1 MFLRKLVLITILIV
15 LSTTLMGCNLIQPKD
30 SVPIELIAFNSL
42 TDEEKDLIPASPKDS
57 IVEKVT
63 VNDENK
69 SFIDKNY
76 DKDQV
81 YAVTFN
87 NTETNSSGKLTV
99 FVDLDKETVVGKG
112 FTSK

>member
-1 MFLRKLVLITILIV
+1 MFLRKLVFISILIV
-15 LSTTLMGCNLIQPKD
+15 LSASLMGCNLIPPKD
-30 SVPIELIAFNSL
+30 SISIELIAFNSL

-57 IVEKVT
+57 IVEKITVT
-63 VNDENK
+63 NENK

-87 NTETNSSGKLTV
+87 NTETDSTGRLTI

>member
-1 MFLRKLVLITILIV
+1 MRKLVFISILIV
-15 LSTTLMGCNLIQPKD
+15 LSASVMGCNLIPSKD
-30 SVPIELIAFNSL
+30 SVSIELIAFNSL

-57 IVEKVT
+57 IVEKIT
-63 VNDENK
+63 VNNNENN

-87 NTETNSSGKLTV
+87 NTETDSTGRLTV

>member
-1 MFLRKLVLITILIV
+1 MRKLVLITILIV

-30 SVPIELIAFNSL
+30 SVSIELIAFNSL

>member
-1 MFLRKLVLITILIV
+1 
-15 LSTTLMGCNLIQPKD
+15 MGCNLIQPKD
-30 SVPIELIAFNSL
+30 NLPIELIAFNSL

-76 DKDQV
+76 DKDKV

>member
-1 MFLRKLVLITILIV
+1 
-15 LSTTLMGCNLIQPKD
+15 MGGNLIQLRD
-30 SVPIELIAFNSL
+30 SVPIEMIAFNSL
-42 TDEEKDLIPASPKDS
+42 TDEEQDLIPVSPKDS

-87 NTETNSSGKLTV
+87 NTKTNSSGKLMV

>member
-1 MFLRKLVLITILIV
+1 
-15 LSTTLMGCNLIQPKD
+15 MGCNLIQSKD

-57 IVEKVT
+57 IVEKIT

>member
-1 MFLRKLVLITILIV
+1 MRKLMLISILFV
-15 LSTTLMGCNLIQPKD
+15 LSTTLMGCHLIQQKD
-30 SVPIELIAFNSL
+30 SVPIELIAFGSL

-69 SFIDKNY
+69 SFIDKKY

-99 FVDLDKETVVGKG
+99 FVDLDKKTVVGKG